1 MRESAFVKRNKS
13 RWEEFETVVK
23 NQQNAPPDKL
33 AELFIQITDDLSFS
47 RTQYPNSRTTQYLN
61 SLASKIHGEIY
72 KNKKEDKNRFI
83 LFWKEE
89 LPAVMFTVQKQLFY
103 AFVIFIIAGT
113 IGAVSAAYDDTFV
126 RLVLGDSY
134 VNMTLENIKNGNPT
148 KVYSSSS
155 EIEMFFLITRNNIL
169 VSFMIFIYGVF
180 ASLGTGLY
188 LFYNALMVGTFIM
201 FFYNENQLAQGLPVI
216 LLHGTIE
223 LTSIVIAAAA
233 GFVMG
238 NSILFPGTYKRSV
251 SFARGG
257 KDGLKL
263 VTGLIP
269 LFITAA
275 FLESFVTRYTE
286 MPLVLSIVILA
297 GSLGFIVW
305 YFFLYP
311 NLLHKRMQGKN
322 QLNHISASSNF
333 SAWLNQ
339 KFNSGK

>member
-89 LPAVMFTVQKQLFY
+89 LPAVMFTGQKQLFY
-103 AFVIFIIAGT
+103 AFVIFMIAGA

-155 EIEMFFLITRNNIL
+155 EIEMFFLITRNKK
-169 VSFMIFIYGVF
+169 
-180 ASLGTGLY
+180 T
-188 LFYNALMVGTFIM
+188 LF
-201 FFYNENQLAQGLPVI
+201 
-216 LLHGTIE
+216 
-223 LTSIVIAAAA
+223 
-233 GFVMG
+233 
-238 NSILFPGTYKRSV
+238 
-251 SFARGG
+251 
-257 KDGLKL
+257 
-263 VTGLIP
+263 
-269 LFITAA
+269 
-275 FLESFVTRYTE
+275 
-286 MPLVLSIVILA
+286 
-297 GSLGFIVW
+297 
-305 YFFLYP
+305 
-311 NLLHKRMQGKN
+311 
-322 QLNHISASSNF
+322 
-333 SAWLNQ
+333 
-339 KFNSGK
+339 

>member
-238 NSILFPGTYKRSV
+238 NSILFPGTYSRLV
-251 SFARGG
+251 SFKVGAM
-257 KDGLKL
+257 KGLKITMGL
-263 VTGLIP
+263 VPFFIMAGFIES
-269 LFITAA
+269 FITRYAFMHWSIKTAIISLSA
-275 FLESFVTRYTE
+275 FLMIYY
-286 MPLVLSIVILA
+286 
-297 GSLGFIVW
+297 FI
-305 YFFLYP
+305 FYP
-311 NLLHKRMQGKN
+311 IQLKRNGR
-322 QLNHISASSNF
+322 I
-333 SAWLNQ
+333 
-339 KFNSGK
+339 

>member
-1 MRESAFVKRNKS
+1 MRESAFVKRNKT
-13 RWEEFETVVK
+13 RWEEFERVVK

-83 LFWKEE
+83 IFWKEE
-89 LPAVMFTVQKQLFY
+89 LPAVMLTVRKQLFY
-103 AFVIFIIAGT
+103 SFVIFLIAGV

-188 LFYNALMVGTFIM
+188 LFYNALMVGTFIT
-201 FFYNENQLAQGLPVI
+201 FFYNENQLALGLPVI

-238 NSILFPGTYKRSV
+238 NSILFPGTYSRLA
-251 SFARGG
+251 SFKVGAM
-257 KDGLKL
+257 KGLKI
-263 VTGLIP
+263 VMGLIP
-269 LFITAA
+269 F
-275 FLESFVTRYTE
+275 F
-286 MPLVLSIVILA
+286 ILA
-297 GSLGFIVW
+297 GFIESFITRYAFMHW
-305 YFFLYP
+305 GLKTAIIGISAFLMIYYFILYP
-311 NLLHKRMQGKN
+311 IQLKRNGR
-322 QLNHISASSNF
+322 I
-333 SAWLNQ
+333 
-339 KFNSGK
+339 